1 MFAVITVYCS
11 RRIMR
16 NLMYAQNVRNQDGEL
31 IELVMRRR
39 RRRRFL
45 GRF

>member
-1 MFAVITVYCS
+1 MFAIIIVYCS
-11 RRIMR
+11 GRIMR
-16 NLMYAQNVRNQDGEL
+16 NLMYAQNVRNQDSKL
-31 IELVMRRR
+31 IDLVMR